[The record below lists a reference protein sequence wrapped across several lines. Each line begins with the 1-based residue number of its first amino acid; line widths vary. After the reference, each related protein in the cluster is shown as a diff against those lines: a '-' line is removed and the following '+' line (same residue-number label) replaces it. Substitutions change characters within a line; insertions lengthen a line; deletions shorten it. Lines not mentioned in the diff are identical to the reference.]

1 MLFERNAS
9 IQSKDNNDQTP
20 LSLAA
25 EKGNLVM
32 AKQLLER
39 NADVHF
45 KDKYGRRSL
54 LLTTKN
60 RHESVV
66 KLLLE

>member
-1 MLFERNAS
+1 VLFERNAS

-25 EKGNLVM
+25 EKENLVM
-32 AKQLLER
+32 VKRLLER

-60 RHESVV
+60 
-66 KLLLE
+66 